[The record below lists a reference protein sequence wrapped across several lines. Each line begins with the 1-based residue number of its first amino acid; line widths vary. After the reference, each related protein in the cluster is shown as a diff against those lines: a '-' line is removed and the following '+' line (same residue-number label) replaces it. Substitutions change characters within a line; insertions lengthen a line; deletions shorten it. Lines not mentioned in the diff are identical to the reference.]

1 MTVGGGVGIGFN
13 FVPQADRQAKLPTI
27 LNHLSHPWKPSY
39 LHSTFIYN
47 YVIILNTNQNP
58 NGHPLIGLA
67 AFGVGSLSTLKALKP
82 KAPESRVSSGRRLL
96 FQHQCYRL
104 TAARTWGLGKV

>member
-27 LNHLSHPWKPSY
+27 LNHLSHPLGSPATYTVPS
-39 LHSTFIYN
+39 FN
-47 YVIILNTNQNP
+47 YVIILNTSQNP

-67 AFGVGSLSTLKALKP
+67 GLRWESPFLDLSRP
-82 KAPESRVSSGRRLL
+82 
-96 FQHQCYRL
+96 
-104 TAARTWGLGKV
+104 